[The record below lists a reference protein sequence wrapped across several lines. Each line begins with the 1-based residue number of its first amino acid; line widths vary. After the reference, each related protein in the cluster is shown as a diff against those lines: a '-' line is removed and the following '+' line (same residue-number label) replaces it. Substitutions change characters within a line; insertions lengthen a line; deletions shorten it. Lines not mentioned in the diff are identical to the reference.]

1 MRGFWATAMAGGAA
15 ATLLLAA
22 GMTLTIGRLDAV
34 ASEQVMR
41 LRAEEQQITLV
52 ERLRWSGE
60 VVVSAGRGYLLTGDQ
75 ALLDRLLAATDQF
88 ERQRVELTSGSSSPS
103 SDVFEAEV
111 ARNAGRFIRVQRSLV
126 SSRQRDEGGAA
137 LLRQF
142 ERELLPL
149 QYDLEA
155 SLDRLVEHYE
165 SALEGIY
172 ATAAS
177 ERGNLTARMY
187 AFLILLGL
195 TGMVVTWFFAGRVSR
210 AYRAEQ
216 KARDLARA
224 ALASRDE
231 LMSII
236 AHDLRN
242 PLGAIALKAAVV
254 STVGAPETVQRE
266 AKSIETITRRMES
279 LIGSMLDVATIEA
292 GRLSVMQAPCGVDA
306 LLREA
311 GEMFHHLAAS
321 RGIRLSQPAVG
332 TGVRVHADRERVL
345 QVLSNLLGNALKF
358 TPDGGEI
365 GLSMERCDGMVRFA
379 VSDTGPG
386 IPSEHL
392 PMLFDR
398 YWRPRGSGDKGTGL
412 GLFIAKGIVDAHG
425 GRIWAESE
433 PGRGTT
439 FYFTLPIADAAPE
452 ADVASG
458 RDPCPSSAG

>member
-1 MRGFWATAMAGGAA
+1 MKGFWATAMAGGAA

-22 GMTLTIGRLDAV
+22 GMMLTIGRLDAV

-75 ALLDRLLAATDQF
+75 ALLDRLLTATADF
-88 ERQRVELTSGSSSPS
+88 ERERIELTNGSSSPS
-103 SDVFEAEV
+103 NDLFEAEV
-111 ARNAGRFIRVQRSLV
+111 ASNADRFVRVQRSLV
-126 SSRQRDEGGAA
+126 SSRQRYDSGAA
-137 LLRQF
+137 LLRRF

-165 SALEGIY
+165 AALEGIY
-172 ATAAS
+172 AAAAS
-177 ERGNLTARMY
+177 ERDNLAVRMY
-187 AFLILLGL
+187 AFLFLLGL
-195 TGMVVTWFFAGRVSR
+195 TGLVVTWFFAGRVAR

-216 KARDLARA
+216 KALDLARE

-254 STVGAPETVQRE
+254 STVGASEAVQRE
-266 AKSIETITRRMES
+266 AKSIENITRRMES

-292 GRLSVMQAPCGVDA
+292 GRLSVRQEACAVEA

-311 GEMFHHLAAS
+311 GEMFNSFAAS
-321 RGIRLSQPAVG
+321 RGIRFVQRGDG
-332 TGVRVHADRERVL
+332 TGVRVNADRERVL

-386 IPSEHL
+386 ISSEHL

-398 YWRPRGSGDKGTGL
+398 YWRPQGSGEKGTGL

-433 PGRGTT
+433 PGRGTS
-439 FYFTLPIADAAPE
+439 FYFTLPIAEAPD
-452 ADVASG
+452 DVACR
-458 RDPCPSSAG
+458 RDP